1 MGSEEIK
8 EYTIYFAGPLFDHKD
23 LIGNAILSTYIDK
36 VSEGKY
42 RCIAPQNLEQAT
54 DKLVDIRNQD
64 LSYVLACDLAIFNFD
79 GTELSSGTV
88 VEFLYAKLLDVP
100 SVIIRSDFRGG
111 GDQDREG
118 DRWNLMASF
127 YPRTRKL
134 EFNSMEW
141 YQRERKVSSDGDGEF
156 DAADSLYRKIASLVI
171 AELNAVIEETPLLST
186 ENNKALDI
194 YKWASSFPGVSPNE
208 MELPS
213 NLESLESLVLSK
225 KNKGLLS

>member
-1 MGSEEIK
+1 MYKRQPQDSEQ
-8 EYTIYFAGPLFDHKD
+8 
-23 LIGNAILSTYIDK
+23 ST
-36 VSEGKY
+36 G
-42 RCIAPQNLEQAT
+42 R
-54 DKLVDIRNQD
+54 LVDIKNQD
-64 LSYVLACDLAIFNFD
+64 LTYVLSCDLAVFNFD
-79 GTELSSGTV
+79 GTELDSGTV

-100 SVIIRSDFRGG
+100 SVVIRSDFRDG

-141 YQRERKVSSDGDGEF
+141 YQRERKASSDGDGVF
-156 DAADSLYRKIASLVI
+156 DVADSLYRKIASLVI

-208 MELPS
+208 MELPL
-213 NLESLESLVLSK
+213 NLESIVLSK

>member
-100 SVIIRSDFRGG
+100 SVVIRSDFRGG

-141 YQRERKVSSDGDGEF
+141 YQREKKAFSDGNGVFEV
-156 DAADSLYRKIASLVI
+156 ADSLYRKIASLVI

-213 NLESLESLVLSK
+213 NLESLVLSK

>member
-1 MGSEEIK
+1 MNNKQGFS
-8 EYTIYFAGPLFDHKD
+8 YTIYFAGPLFDHKD
-23 LIGNAILSTYIDK
+23 LIGNAILSSYIENLSQGMYKCVLPQD
-36 VSEGKY
+36 SEQSTG
-42 RCIAPQNLEQAT
+42 R
-54 DKLVDIRNQD
+54 LVDIRNQD
-64 LSYVLACDLAIFNFD
+64 LTYVLSCDLAVFNFD
-79 GTELSSGTV
+79 GTELDSGTV

-100 SVIIRSDFRGG
+100 SVVIRSDFRDG

-141 YQRERKVSSDGDGEF
+141 YQREKKAYSDGNGVF
-156 DAADSLYRKIASLVI
+156 DVADSLYRKIASLVI

-213 NLESLESLVLSK
+213 NLESIVLSK

>member
-100 SVIIRSDFRGG
+100 SVVIRSDFRGG

-141 YQRERKVSSDGDGEF
+141 YQRERKATSDGEGVF

-171 AELNAVIEETPLLST
+171 AELDAVIEETPLLST
-186 ENNKALDI
+186 EGNKALDI
-194 YKWASSFPGVSPNE
+194 YKWASLFPGCDLNK
-208 MELPS
+208 LTHILD
-213 NLESLESLVLSK
+213 LEGIVESK
-225 KNKGLLS
+225 KSRGLLD

>member
-1 MGSEEIK
+1 MSSQAK
-8 EYTIYFAGPLFDHKD
+8 TEYTIYFAGPLFDHKD

-42 RCIAPQNLEQAT
+42 RCIIPQNLEQAT

-88 VEFLYAKLLDVP
+88 VEFLYAKLLDIP

-111 GDQDREG
+111 GDQGREG
-118 DRWNLMASF
+118 DRWNLMASY

-141 YQRERKVSSDGDGEF
+141 YQREKKATSRDGGIFET
-156 DAADSLYRKIASLVI
+156 ADNLYKKIAQLI
-171 AELNAVIEETPLLST
+171 IDELDAVMEEPPLLSA
-186 ENNKALDI
+186 EEGQAFDI
-194 YKWASSFPGVSPNE
+194 YKWASLFPGNDLKEVKHIVDIEGIINT
-208 MELPS
+208 
-213 NLESLESLVLSK
+213 K
-225 KNKGLLS
+225 KSKGLLN

>member
-100 SVIIRSDFRGG
+100 SVVIRSDFRDG

-141 YQRERKVSSDGDGEF
+141 YQREKKAFSDGNGVFEV
-156 DAADSLYRKIASLVI
+156 ADSLYRKIASLVI

-186 ENNKALDI
+186 DNNKALDI

-213 NLESLESLVLSK
+213 NLESLVLSK